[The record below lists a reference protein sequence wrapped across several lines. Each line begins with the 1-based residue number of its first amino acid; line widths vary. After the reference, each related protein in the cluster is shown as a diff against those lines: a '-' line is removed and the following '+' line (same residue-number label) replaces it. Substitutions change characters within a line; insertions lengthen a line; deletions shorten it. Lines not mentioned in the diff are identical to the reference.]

1 MLLIAP
7 IGHAAVQHSVVASE
21 HQAAAPGTYHYTESW
36 SPSPPEDSIGEAGE
50 RVEIKP
56 SVQPAL
62 EEWDWNDEGVVRR
75 FIKLEQKVLA
85 EKASKEEQDV
95 YNQMRRH
102 RTSVLFADKYI
113 RDYAEVQRLQKLSQ
127 RLAEIQEYL
136 TPIRT
141 K

>member
-1 MLLIAP
+1 MLLVAP
-7 IGHAAVQHSVVASE
+7 LGHAAVQRAVVASE

-36 SPSPPEDSIGEAGE
+36 SPPLPEDIIGEAGE
-50 RVEIKP
+50 RIEIKP
-56 SVQPAL
+56 SVQAPL
-62 EEWDWNDEGVVRR
+62 EEWDWNDEGVVCR

-85 EKASKEEQDV
+85 EKASEEEV
-95 YNQMRRH
+95 HAYKQMRRH

-127 RLAEIQEYL
+127 RLAEIQQYL